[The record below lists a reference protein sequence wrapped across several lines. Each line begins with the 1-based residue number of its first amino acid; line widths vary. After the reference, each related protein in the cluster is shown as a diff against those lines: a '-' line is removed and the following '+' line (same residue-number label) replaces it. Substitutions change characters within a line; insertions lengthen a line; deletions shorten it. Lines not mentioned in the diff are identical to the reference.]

1 MCAEC
6 INCISF
12 LTKSAQ
18 VRARLNAFFLFD
30 VDNAVVQAQAQ
41 AQALSLVAKPETAF
55 SSIDLFVEKTG
66 SSCLA
71 HMQGFFHGVPGIPGI
86 FK

>member
-18 VRARLNAFFLFD
+18 VRALLNAFFLFD
-30 VDNAVVQAQAQ
+30 VDNAVVQVQAP
-41 AQALSLVAKPETAF
+41 SLVAKPGTAF

-71 HMQGFFHGVPGIPGI
+71 YMQGFFHGAPGIPGI

>member
-30 VDNAVVQAQAQ
+30 VDNAVVQVQAP
-41 AQALSLVAKPETAF
+41 SLVTKPGTAF

-71 HMQGFFHGVPGIPGI
+71 HMQGFFHGAPGII
-86 FK
+86 

>member
-30 VDNAVVQAQAQ
+30 VDNAVVQVQAP
-41 AQALSLVAKPETAF
+41 SLVAKPETAF

-71 HMQGFFHGVPGIPGI
+71 YMQGFFHGVPGIPGI